1 VGRERGQGLTA
12 LLGGRGRDHASS
24 PRGRDGVTC
33 VHSPHGVRAVS
44 SAASCKPSCPPA
56 AGARAAAQRAVS
68 GARGG
73 EPLMLC
79 SRREETAPGCAGWT
93 PGTGSVV
100 LNPRRAVGLLPEEA
114 DGLS

>member
-1 VGRERGQGLTA
+1 M
-12 LLGGRGRDHASS
+12 LGGRGRDHASG

-44 SAASCKPSCPPA
+44 STASCKPSCPPA

-73 EPLMLC
+73 EPLML
-79 SRREETAPGCAGWT
+79 RPRPEGTAPGCAGWA
-93 PGTGSVV
+93 PGAGRAV
-100 LNPRRAVGLLPEEA
+100 LNPRRAVGLLPA
-114 DGLS
+114 